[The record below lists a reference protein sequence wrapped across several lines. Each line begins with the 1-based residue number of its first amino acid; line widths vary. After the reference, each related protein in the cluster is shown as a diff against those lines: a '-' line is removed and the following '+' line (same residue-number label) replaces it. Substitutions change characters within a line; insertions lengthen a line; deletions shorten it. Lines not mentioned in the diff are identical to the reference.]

1 MSTIKVNNVQARTG
15 NIITVGGSG
24 DNIVLGSGAT
34 TSLGKV
40 AQVVQDTSM
49 AVTSTTSQYPTF
61 VDTGLSVNITLSSTS
76 SKALIIV
83 TEAVGSSGND
93 FIATHLYRDSTAI
106 GNYHQ
111 YTPRA
116 ATSADLIQ
124 HGSYHYLDSPSTTSQ
139 ITYSVKFCNGTS
151 TATCY
156 HGGRSGAPSFCMI
169 VVMEILP

>member
-40 AQVVQDTSM
+40 AQIVQDTSM
-49 AVTSTTSQYPTF
+49 AVTSTTSSFPTF

-76 SKALIIV
+76 SKALILV
-83 TEAVGSSGND
+83 TEAIGSSAND
-93 FIATHLYRDSTAI
+93 FIGTHLYRDSTAI

-124 HGSYHYLDSPSTTSQ
+124 HGSYHYLDSPASISTL
-139 ITYSVKFCNGTS
+139 TYSVKFCNGTS
-151 TATCY
+151 SNACY

>member
-1 MSTIKVNNVQARTG
+1 LSTIKVNNVQARTG

-40 AQVVQDTSM
+40 AQIVQDTSM
-49 AVTSTTSQYPTF
+49 GVTSTTSQYPTF

-76 SKALIIV
+76 SKVLILV

-111 YTPRA
+111 YTPRD
-116 ATSADLIQ
+116 ATSANLIQ
-124 HGSYHYLDSPSTTSQ
+124 HGSYHYLDSPASTSTL
-139 ITYSVKFCNGTS
+139 TYSVKFCNGTS